1 MSFFQELKRRNV
13 IRAGIACAVT
23 SWLVVQVSDVVI
35 DNIGA
40 PDWLFKGILL
50 LLGIGFPLVM
60 VFAWAFELTPEGIR
74 KEKDV
79 DRTQSIT
86 PHTGCRRPVELAG
99 NLSYT
104 YQFLRDFERAREFID
119 VAEAIDPTSQ
129 HFYTQAGQVQ
139 YAIEGDPA
147 AAVRSC
153 AACTTNRAGRC

>member
-13 IRAGIACAVT
+13 IRVGIAYAVT
-23 SWLVVQVSDVVI
+23 SWLVVQISDVVI

-60 VFAWAFELTPEGIR
+60 IFAWAFELTPEGIK

-86 PHTGCRRPVELAG
+86 PLPGASWTMPSLRCWHWAWRISSGSRAFPAG
-99 NLSYT
+99 KS
-104 YQFLRDFERAREFID
+104 
-119 VAEAIDPTSQ
+119 
-129 HFYTQAGQVQ
+129 
-139 YAIEGDPA
+139 
-147 AAVRSC
+147 
-153 AACTTNRAGRC
+153 